1 MIAELAARLR
11 HLADG
16 ISTNCNED
24 PREES
29 RNALRKAATELE
41 QSVVKSHLH
50 DDTYVLVLL
59 DAHSHPF
66 NDDIF
71 YRSTDQSYPA
81 LDRDKPFNIKKRL
94 YDAIRKHLIDIS
106 SAATPHTNT
115 QERSIK
121 VSSAATLETSRLVVR
136 VYANTTKLE
145 NDLLQPLQQFA
156 VQFSSMD
163 TDFDFLC
170 VRDEAM
176 VELKIVGE

>member
-1 MIAELAARLR
+1 
-11 HLADG
+11 
-16 ISTNCNED
+16 
-24 PREES
+24 
-29 RNALRKAATELE
+29 
-41 QSVVKSHLH
+41 
-50 DDTYVLVLL
+50 
-59 DAHSHPF
+59 
-66 NDDIF
+66 
-71 YRSTDQSYPA
+71 
-81 LDRDKPFNIKKRL
+81 
-94 YDAIRKHLIDIS
+94 LIDIS